1 MILNVPPIDLF
12 LEFEI
17 GRSYHRLRGT
27 LENPLYVSH
36 GFGHIQAVRLAFKEA
51 QLCDVEPDL
60 WEWRV
65 RKRKFQVKIDS
76 FKFGGLNED

>member
-1 MILNVPPIDLF
+1 MWAWKAKTSTIKRKLERLQAMVLTICGHFRCSMPMFRMEMILNVPLIDLF

-36 GFGHIQAVRLAFKEA
+36 GFGHIEA
-51 QLCDVEPDL
+51 A
-60 WEWRV
+60 
-65 RKRKFQVKIDS
+65 
-76 FKFGGLNED
+76 